1 MGFLKTLFNPTPE
14 PDFYFAA
21 KGYVQIAVLKR
32 DGKDEA
38 YLRRIER
45 AHGMGL
51 LNDGCSEEQA
61 LSARWGGCLAIE
73 DDLILFETAIRQGK
87 AEATA
92 AGHLPNDDVEVSKEI
107 YRTIYQKAGDFAA
120 RCAWE
125 GDRTMYRR
133 FLRHVGK

>member
-1 MGFLKTLFNPTPE
+1 MKFLKSLFNRNPK

-32 DGKDEA
+32 EGKDET
-38 YLRRIER
+38 YLRRVEY
-45 AHGMGL
+45 AHGMEL
-51 LNDGCSEEQA
+51 FNEGCSEEQA

-73 DDLILFETAIRQGK
+73 DDLVLFETAIEKGK
-87 AEATA
+87 AEATTV
-92 AGHLPNDDVEVSKEI
+92 GHLPSEDIEISKNI
-107 YRTIYQKAGDFAA
+107 YRTIYQNAGDFAA

-133 FLRHVGK
+133 FLNHIGR